1 MEKRKDR
8 KEETGVQKEGG
19 FLRGVQFSYKSVDHR
34 IVKYL
39 NFLGNRNSMMFQ
51 KTKYKMNEESL

>member
-8 KEETGVQKEGG
+8 KEETWVKKEGG
-19 FLRGVQFSYKSVDHR
+19 FLRGVQFSYKSAHHR

-39 NFLGNRNSMMFQ
+39 NFLGNRNSMMFP
-51 KTKYKMNEESL
+51 KTKLNIR